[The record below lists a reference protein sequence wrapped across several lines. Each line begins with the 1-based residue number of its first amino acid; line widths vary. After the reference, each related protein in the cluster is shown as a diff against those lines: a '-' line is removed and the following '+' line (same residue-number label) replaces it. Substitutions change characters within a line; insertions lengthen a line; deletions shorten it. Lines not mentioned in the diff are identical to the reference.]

1 MKHKNLA
8 TLTDMQLARH
18 FVDTNESTMTAPR
31 DKYLELS
38 REANR
43 VREYGL
49 KMYGA
54 EQWEHL
60 TNRIYANR

>member
-1 MKHKNLA
+1 MKRKDLT
-8 TLTDMQLARH
+8 TLTDIQLARY
-18 FVDTNESTMTAPR
+18 FVSTNESTMTAPR

-54 EQWEHL
+54 ERWEHL